1 MCCSQNEEMTDL
13 RSTTSIDR
21 QLDLRGLRALVAVS
35 DCGSFRAAA
44 AALGYTQSAISH
56 QVAELERVLGASLFT
71 RPGGRSQVALT
82 RAGEAAYRHAR
93 RALAEV
99 HGLAASVQAS
109 QGGERTVV
117 RVGVFQTAA
126 AELLP
131 TALAL
136 VREEWPGVEVVLSE
150 SADDPRL
157 VDRLAQGH
165 LDLALTIN
173 QQPDDRIELIRLFE
187 DPWVVLTRRDGGL
200 AGVASPSFDLLDGE
214 DVVAWTSRWEGQ
226 TELEAAWRRRGI
238 TPRVVYRTDDN
249 LALQRLVAAGLGHA
263 CIGRLAAQRAIDPAL
278 TWLEPP
284 DILTPRTVALCH
296 PLRRDL
302 AEAAR
307 ALSAALRAQFGR

>member
-1 MCCSQNEEMTDL
+1 MTDL
-13 RSTTSIDR
+13 RSIGSIDG
-21 QLDLRGLRALVAVS
+21 QIDLRGLRALVAVS

-71 RPGGRSQVALT
+71 RPGGRSQVSLT

-93 RALAEV
+93 RALAEL
-99 HGLAASVQAS
+99 HALDASVQAS
-109 QGGERTVV
+109 QGGEPTVV
-117 RVGVFQTAA
+117 RVGAFQTAS

-136 VREEWPGVEVVLSE
+136 LREEWPGVEVVLSE
-150 SADDPRL
+150 TAADPRL
-157 VDRLAQGH
+157 VDWLAQGR

-187 DPWVVLTRRDGGL
+187 DPWVILTRRDSRL
-200 AGVASPSFDLLDGE
+200 AGADRPSFDLLEGE
-214 DVVAWTSRWEGQ
+214 DVVAWTSRWEVQ
-226 TELEAAWRRRGI
+226 AELEAAWRRRGI
-238 TPRVVYRTDDN
+238 TPHVVYRTDDN

-284 DILTPRTVALCH
+284 DILGPRTVALCH

-307 ALSAALRAQFGR
+307 ALSLALRAQFGR